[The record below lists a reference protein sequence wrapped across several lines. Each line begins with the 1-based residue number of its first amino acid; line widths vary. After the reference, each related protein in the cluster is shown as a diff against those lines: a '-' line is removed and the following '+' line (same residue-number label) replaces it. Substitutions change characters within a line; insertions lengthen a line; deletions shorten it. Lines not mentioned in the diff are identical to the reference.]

1 MTDQDDKIEISY
13 VPDDDEQKHNADS
26 PESDHFKNRKAK
38 KENDNKKLHEKLK
51 KQEEILKKVVN
62 ERDETKDKYL
72 RVLAEMDNFR
82 KRIRKEK
89 DEYFK
94 FALSEF
100 LFALLPIIDNLERAL
115 SSKSS
120 ANSGKSLISGVE
132 MIWKQMIDLLKKY
145 QVKEIEA
152 LEKPFNPNFHQAL
165 SKEERE
171 GIQEPVVV
179 EIYQKGYT
187 YQDKLLRPSLT
198 KVAVPKTGEPPD
210 EPEAEEE

>member
-1 MTDQDDKIEISY
+1 
-13 VPDDDEQKHNADS
+13 
-26 PESDHFKNRKAK
+26 
-38 KENDNKKLHEKLK
+38 
-51 KQEEILKKVVN
+51 
-62 ERDETKDKYL
+62 
-72 RVLAEMDNFR
+72 
-82 KRIRKEK
+82 
-89 DEYFK
+89 
-94 FALSEF
+94 
-100 LFALLPIIDNLERAL
+100 
-115 SSKSS
+115 
-120 ANSGKSLISGVE
+120 
-132 MIWKQMIDLLKKY
+132 
-145 QVKEIEA
+145 VKEIEA

>member
-120 ANSGKSLISGVE
+120 ANNGKSLISGVE
-132 MIWKQMIDLLKKY
+132 MIWKQMINLLKKY

>member
-120 ANSGKSLISGVE
+120 ANNGKSLISGVE
-132 MIWKQMIDLLKKY
+132 MIWKQMINLLKKY

-198 KVAVPKTGEPPD
+198 KVAVPKTGKPFD
-210 EPEAEEE
+210 EPETEEE

>member
-1 MTDQDDKIEISY
+1 
-13 VPDDDEQKHNADS
+13 
-26 PESDHFKNRKAK
+26 
-38 KENDNKKLHEKLK
+38 
-51 KQEEILKKVVN
+51 
-62 ERDETKDKYL
+62 
-72 RVLAEMDNFR
+72 VLAEMDNFR

-198 KVAVPKTGEPPD
+198 KVAVPKTGKPFD
-210 EPEAEEE
+210 

>member
-1 MTDQDDKIEISY
+1 
-13 VPDDDEQKHNADS
+13 
-26 PESDHFKNRKAK
+26 
-38 KENDNKKLHEKLK
+38 
-51 KQEEILKKVVN
+51 
-62 ERDETKDKYL
+62 
-72 RVLAEMDNFR
+72 VLAEMDNFR

-120 ANSGKSLISGVE
+120 ANNGKSLISGVE
-132 MIWKQMIDLLKKY
+132 MIWKQMINLLKKY